1 MSAIEWLSIDRI
13 QEVPPTIKE
22 AFSILFV
29 DSRVPLSFIQI
40 KSISDT
46 WSAFGGMTRDKS
58 QFKVSPFANPLNKRN
73 NFGNHNYHRRRSRR
87 SRSHFYQFPSNRDFT
102 FWNSYFDSF
111 SSQIHKLFGKLKLG
125 KNLPRNIR
133 NRKFLPFLPRRSLCR
148 PVLSFPSCATL
159 LSLRRQG
166 RMRADVELLLECVWV
181 GGHRKQELE
190 MELNSFYIYEWYNLS
205 FMDW

>member
-1 MSAIEWLSIDRI
+1 MAFHCIEII
-13 QEVPPTIKE
+13 QVVPPIIKE
-22 AFSILFV
+22 AFSILLV
-29 DSRVPLSFIQI
+29 DSQVLLSFIQI

-73 NFGNHNYHRRRSRR
+73 NFGNHNCHRRRSRR
-87 SRSHFYQFPSNRDFT
+87 SWSHFYQFPSNRDFT

-148 PVLSFPSCATL
+148 L
-159 LSLRRQG
+159 LCFLFHRAQLYCLFAGKAGCG
-166 RMRADVELLLECVWV
+166 RMWSFFSSVCGWV
-181 GGHRKQELE
+181 AIGNRNWKWSWIVFTYTNG
-190 MELNSFYIYEWYNLS
+190 II
-205 FMDW
+205 